1 MSPAE
6 LFSQVTN
13 SGVGSQLIGLVTV
26 IGGLAAIYH
35 FFVEFVES
43 NEQAV
48 RAWNNK
54 PDFYRQKMTKR
65 RKVVI
70 FSSLGIVIAS
80 VVLMIATSWNKW
92 LLVPEIPVALV
103 VVATA
108 LLRWPRKKGEMAL
121 INPGFKL
128 KIPGLISYKRGS
140 IAIDTRVVIVDET
153 IDASGNLISLGMR
166 YRWSRTR
173 NSARSQWRSNIRV
186 SNLEASEDEEIK
198 VVAMRHV
205 AGTKEI
211 STLTPEELDELC
223 AKVLEI
229 CQKTFRYKFGTKIYE
244 LNPIKLGAPPQVA
257 GSALIANA
265 LKEGRLTIN

>member
-6 LFSQVTN
+6 LFSQVSN

-54 PDFYRQKMTKR
+54 PDFYRQKMTRR
-65 RKVVI
+65 RKGVI
-70 FSSLGIVIAS
+70 FSSLGIVVAS
-80 VVLMIATSWNKW
+80 VVLMIATPWDRW
-92 LLVPEIPVALV
+92 LLLPEIPAALV

-128 KIPGLISYKRGS
+128 KVPGLISYKRGS
-140 IAIDTRVVIVDET
+140 IAIDTRTATMAET
-153 IDASGNLISLGMR
+153 TDASGNLITLEMR

-186 SNLEASEDEEIK
+186 SNLETSQDEEIK
-198 VVAMRHV
+198 AVALKHV
-205 AGTKEI
+205 SDTKELL
-211 STLTPEELDELC
+211 SLTSDQLEELCE
-223 AKVLEI
+223 KVLKI

-244 LNPIKLGAPPQVA
+244 LDPIKVGAPAQVA
-257 GSALIANA
+257 GSALIAEA
-265 LKEGRLTIN
+265 IKEGRLTIN